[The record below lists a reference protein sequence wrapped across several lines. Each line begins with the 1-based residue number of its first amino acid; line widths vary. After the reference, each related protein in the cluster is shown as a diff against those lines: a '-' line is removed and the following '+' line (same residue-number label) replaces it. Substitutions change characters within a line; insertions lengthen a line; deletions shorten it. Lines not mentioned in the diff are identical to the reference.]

1 MRTIITIA
9 LLTLTG
15 CSPYATVCESTF
27 PETWTPQTW
36 QYSCDGPDLLDTP
49 EDASYTIT
57 LETSTDG
64 DEIDHATTWT
74 QGHNPFTESTAG
86 DDFEMLGGDVPD
98 SDCGGFN
105 GLHDRRFHGDMSSG
119 DPGYSRTSDGDDG
132 DGSEC
137 GWFQIVPLE
146 LYQHSDGYMDGYS
159 ILPSLPG
166 WHKRQVL
173 TVEVW

>member
-36 QYSCDGPDLLDTP
+36 QDSCSGPDLLDTP

-86 DDFEMLGGDVPD
+86 KDFELLSGDEPD
-98 SDCGGFN
+98 SACGGFA
-105 GLHDRRFHGDMSSG
+105 GLHSARFEEYVGGSAN
-119 DPGYSRTSDGDDG
+119 YSRTTDVPAGAQLS
-132 DGSEC
+132 C
-137 GWFQIVPLE
+137 WWMQVVPLD
-146 LYQHSDGYMDGYS
+146 LYYEAEGYLDGYGGPMEFG
-159 ILPSLPG
+159 L
-166 WHKRQVL
+166 HKWQVL

>member
-36 QYSCDGPDLLDTP
+36 QDSCDGPDLLDTP

-74 QGHNPFTESTAG
+74 QGHNPFTESTTG
-86 DDFEMLGGDVPD
+86 EDFEMLGGDVPD
-98 SDCGGFN
+98 SACGGFN
-105 GLHDRRFHGDMSSG
+105 GLHDKRFMDEMAHGDRG
-119 DPGYSRTSDGDDG
+119 GCSRTTDVDEG
-132 DGSEC
+132 DGNGC
-137 GWFQIVPLE
+137 WWFQVVPLD
-146 LYQHSDGYMDGYS
+146 LYYEAEGYLDGYGGSMEFG
-159 ILPSLPG
+159 L
-166 WHKRQVL
+166 HKWQVL